1 MNCKH
6 NGKFKSVGETL
17 NGKALYEAV
26 MNCIKSYEDYCND
39 RISIDVFTDILL
51 NTIEVS
57 ADESL
62 FAMILLAR
70 NCDIFRET
78 LFTLCT
84 L

>member
-6 NGKFKSVGETL
+6 NGKFKSVRSSGTL
-17 NGKALYEAV
+17 KGKYDAV
-26 MNCIKSYEDYCND
+26 INCIKSYEDYCNG

-62 FAMILLAR
+62 FAMIVLAR
-70 NCDIFRET
+70 NCDIFREA
-78 LFTLCT
+78 LFKLCT